1 MSSTTD
7 RGGELAP
14 VRAAAAGVPAAD
26 PAWEEPAPEPPPPR
40 AFTARMMARALRHY
54 WWQILLLWGAA
65 SAALMALAYARVRPS
80 YDAIAWLEVKPPPK
94 ELFGGSMSSG
104 DQTQMMETQVQLIT
118 SPDVLSTAAKDPKVA
133 DLDRIRLARDAEAEL
148 RQAVRVQIMP
158 RTTLINVF
166 MSSPSPQEAARI
178 VNAVVEAYD
187 RTARSWTDGRAQD
200 QIRELQQLK
209 AAIAAEVGEAQDS
222 LRRLFARSRGVEVD
236 DAPPPAAAATADR
249 SRPAAPPAPPTL
261 DLEKLRSRIT
271 LDELRRRAEE
281 LGEIDRQLFEATGEA
296 ARLRNRLPEPPPGA
310 TAVEVEAARLEEA
323 LAADPEVAAAAR
335 QLRQARQQEQETARR
350 AVRPGDPLRLAAAR
364 RREEAAARHG
374 RARRDREPVLRRR
387 LLAAARGPADDPDR
401 RALRD
406 AEGRA
411 ALLRDRKDYLERQL
425 KALRLENQA
434 AGTEALELQFA
445 QLDFNRAQAKLE
457 MVAKTLDQLDY
468 EIKHGQARV
477 TIISKARPPAQPSS
491 DQRLR
496 LMCAAPLGVLAAV
509 LGAFVLLEARAGRVA
524 DLDELPG
531 RLRLGVLG
539 VVPPLPAPP
548 TARGG
553 PARRDPERL
562 RARLEAFLQSL
573 DHLRVALGAGGDRRA
588 VVITSA
594 CGGEGKTTL
603 AAHLAGRCA
612 HAGLR
617 TLLIDADLRRP
628 GLATLLGQP
637 VTTGLVDVLAGRLAA
652 EAVLRPIGDL
662 DANGFHLL
670 PAGTAGLDPSRLLQ
684 GPRLGGVLDRLRAD
698 FDFIIVDAPP
708 VLAVPDALLMG
719 RWVDGAVL
727 AVRHD
732 SSRLPLVE
740 QAHRRLARVGVPVL
754 GAVVNGV
761 RASSA
766 YGHYDSGY
774 GYGYGPHSDSDPGA
788 QPQPAPVS
796 QPEPVPTPAD
806 RPA

>member
-1 MSSTTD
+1 MSSTAD
-7 RGGELAP
+7 QGGELVP
-14 VRAAAAGVPAAD
+14 VRAAAAPAPAAAG
-26 PAWEEPAPEPPPPR
+26 AWEEPAAEPPPPR
-40 AFTARMMARALRHY
+40 AFPARVMARALRHY
-54 WWQILLLWGAA
+54 WWQILLLWGAS
-65 SAALMALAYARVRPS
+65 SAALIALAYARVRPS

-118 SPDVLSTAAKDPKVA
+118 SPDVLGAAAKDPKVA

-187 RTARSWTDGRAQD
+187 KTARSWTDSRAQD

-209 AAIAAEVGEAQDS
+209 AAIAAEVGEAQDA
-222 LRRLFARSRGVEVD
+222 LRRLFAKSRGVEVD

-310 TAVEVEAARLEEA
+310 SAVDAGQLEEA
-323 LAADPEVAAAAR
+323 LAADPELAAAAE
-335 QLRQARQQEQETARR
+335 QLQEARQQEQEAARR
-350 AVRPGDPLRLAAAR
+350 AVRPGDPLRLASSR
-364 RREEAAARHG
+364 RREEAAARYG
-374 RARRDREPVLRRR
+374 RVRRDREPVLRRR
-387 LLAAARGPADDPDR
+387 LLAAARAPGDDPDR

-573 DHLRVALGAGGDRRA
+573 DHLRVALDAGGDRRA

-628 GLATLLGQP
+628 GLATLLGRP
-637 VTTGLVDVLAGRLAA
+637 VTAGLVDVLAGRAEP
-652 EAVLRPIGDL
+652 EAVLTPIGDL

-684 GPRLGGVLDRLRAD
+684 GPRLGQVVARLRAD

-732 SSRLPLVE
+732 ASRLPLVE
-740 QAHRRLARVGVPVL
+740 QARRRLARVGVPVL

-766 YGHYDSGY
+766 YGHYESY
-774 GYGYGPHSDSDPGA
+774 YGYGPRADADAEAAPGA
-788 QPQPAPVS
+788 EAAPAP
-796 QPEPVPTPAD
+796 EAAPVPTPAD

>member
-1 MSSTTD
+1 
-7 RGGELAP
+7 
-14 VRAAAAGVPAAD
+14 
-26 PAWEEPAPEPPPPR
+26 
-40 AFTARMMARALRHY
+40 MARALRHY
-54 WWQILLLWGAA
+54 WWQILLLWGAS
-65 SAALMALAYARVRPS
+65 SAALIALAYARVRPS

-118 SPDVLSTAAKDPKVA
+118 SPDVLGAAAKDPKVA

-166 MSSPSPQEAARI
+166 MSSPSADEAARI

-209 AAIAAEVGEAQDS
+209 AAIAAEVGEAQDA
-222 LRRLFARSRGVEVD
+222 LRRLFAKSRGVEVD

-310 TAVEVEAARLEEA
+310 SAVDAGQLEEA
-323 LAADPEVAAAAR
+323 LAADPELAAAAE
-335 QLRQARQQEQETARR
+335 QLQEARQQEQEAARR
-350 AVRPGDPLRLAAAR
+350 AVRPGDPLRLASSR
-364 RREEAAARHG
+364 RREEAAARYG
-374 RARRDREPVLRRR
+374 RVRRDREPVLRRR
-387 LLAAARGPADDPDR
+387 LLAAARAPGDDPDR

-573 DHLRVALGAGGDRRA
+573 DHLRVALDAGGDRRA

-628 GLATLLGQP
+628 GLATLLGRP
-637 VTTGLVDVLAGRLAA
+637 VTAGLVDVLAGRAEP
-652 EAVLRPIGDL
+652 EAVLTPIGDL

-684 GPRLGGVLDRLRAD
+684 GPRLGQVVARLRAD

-732 SSRLPLVE
+732 ASRLPLVE
-740 QAHRRLARVGVPVL
+740 QARRRLARVGVPVL

-766 YGHYDSGY
+766 YGHYESY
-774 GYGYGPHSDSDPGA
+774 YGYGPRADADAEAAPGA
-788 QPQPAPVS
+788 EAAPAP
-796 QPEPVPTPAD
+796 EAAPVPTPAD